1 MTFNELHKIYME
13 QSNYTKGLNPT
24 PDLKTS
30 IKAFLIH
37 LSRVYSSGFGAVVT
51 ALFSLPL
58 GLFLAW
64 FIGWVAR
71 WMWEVFLIGWN

>member
-13 QSNYTKGLNPT
+13 QSNYSKKADPT
-24 PDLKTS
+24 PDTKTA
-30 IKAFLIH
+30 IKHFFIH
-37 LSRVYSSGFGAVVT
+37 LSRVYSGGFGAMVT

-58 GLFLAW
+58 GLLLAW
-64 FIGWVAR
+64 FIGWIAR

>member
-13 QSNYTKGLNPT
+13 QPNYTKPHQ
-24 PDLKTS
+24 PDTKTA
-30 IKAFLIH
+30 IKHFFIH

-64 FIGWVAR
+64 FIGWISR